1 MKAIIMKINHITE
14 CGHKIF
20 LKSIIN
26 ILVFILALTTCSCY
40 SIYEGQYRPE
50 TIRTAVNYH
59 VIKAIMKDGTIIEL
73 SNTGAVYAKK
83 YKNKSDVIVYYPAG
97 TNTSSGK
104 TPEFIEIRNIKTL
117 IMGVEEINT
126 GLTILASIGAA
137 GVLVLLVGGAIFAS
151 GFSGY

>member
-1 MKAIIMKINHITE
+1 MKIRHIKE
-14 CGHKIF
+14 GGHKIF

-26 ILVFILALTTCSCY
+26 ILVFSFALIACSCY

-50 TIRTAVNYH
+50 TVRTAVNYH

-83 YKNKSDVIVYYPAG
+83 YKDKSDVIVYYPSG
-97 TNTSSGK
+97 TTNSSGK
-104 TPEFIEIRNIKTL
+104 TPELIEIRNIKTL

-137 GVLVLLVGGAIFAS
+137 AVLTLLVGGAIVIS
-151 GFSGY
+151 GFSGGF

>member
-1 MKAIIMKINHITE
+1 MKINHITVG
-14 CGHKIF
+14 GHKIF
-20 LKSIIN
+20 FKPIIN
-26 ILVFILALTTCSCY
+26 ILVFTFALTTCSCY

-73 SNTGAVYAKK
+73 SNTEAVYAKK

-97 TNTSSGK
+97 ANISSGK

-137 GVLVLLVGGAIFAS
+137 AVLALLVGGAILTS
-151 GFSGY
+151 GLAGGLP